1 MRRVP
6 SGATLRKFYFSYTLH
21 LTGIIAFPLVAGLL
35 VLWLSSYWSFTYF
48 AKASLL
54 ELFGQNATLEYIIA
68 IFLGVVALIAVV
80 FIISIVLSSFFY
92 AKNVFATHARDYF
105 NNSVYQNPFSNV
117 GNEQSSAT
125 VNHSTRPPA
134 PPRAVPATN
143 QNDSL
148 AQRYSESSDRARW
161 GPK

>member
-21 LTGIIAFPLVAGLL
+21 LTGIIAFPLLTGLL
-35 VLWLSSYWSFTYF
+35 FLWLSSHYSLRFF
-48 AKASLL
+48 AEASILDA
-54 ELFGQNATLEYIIA
+54 FGKNATLEYIIA
-68 IFLGVVALIAVV
+68 ILLGVVSLICVV

-134 PPRAVPATN
+134 PPKAVPATN

>member
-21 LTGIIAFPLVAGLL
+21 ITGIIAFPLLAGLL
-35 VLWLSSYWSFTYF
+35 VLWLSHFYSLRFF
-48 AKASLL
+48 AEASILDA
-54 ELFGQNATLEYIIA
+54 FGKNATLEYTIA
-68 IFLGVVALIAVV
+68 SVLGVVALISIV
-80 FIISIVLSSFFY
+80 FIISIVLTSFFY

-105 NNSVYQNPFSNV
+105 NNFEYQNPFSNV
-117 GNEQSSAT
+117 GNAQGSTA
-125 VNHSTRPPA
+125 VNQTTMPPA
-134 PPRAVPATN
+134 PPKAVPVAR
-143 QNDSL
+143 QNERL